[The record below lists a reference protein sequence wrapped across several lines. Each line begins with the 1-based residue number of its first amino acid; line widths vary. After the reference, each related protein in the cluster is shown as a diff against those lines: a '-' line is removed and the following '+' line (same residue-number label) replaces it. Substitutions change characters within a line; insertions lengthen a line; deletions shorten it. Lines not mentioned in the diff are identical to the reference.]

1 MIVMSKESE
10 EHIFKVPNMPIRS
23 TAARKRRRGYETTEA
38 VKRAKL
44 CGEKK
49 DILLRTPC
57 VVGTASPCNVRIG
70 PDQRL
75 HPVHLIVVE
84 QLVEDSLSQLV
95 LINQLSPHSYVNYIK
110 IKPLSKTCLKNNDI
124 VSVGYAN
131 WKVLKVEN
139 NQLMGISM

>member
-44 CGEKK
+44 CG
-49 DILLRTPC
+49 
-57 VVGTASPCNVRIG
+57 ASPCNVRIG